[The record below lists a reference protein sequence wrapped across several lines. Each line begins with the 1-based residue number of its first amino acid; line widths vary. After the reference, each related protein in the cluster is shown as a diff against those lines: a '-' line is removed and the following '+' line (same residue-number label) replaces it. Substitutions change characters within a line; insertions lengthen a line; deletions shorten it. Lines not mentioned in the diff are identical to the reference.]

1 MKTQV
6 TKELLFNYFAGRT
19 TAFQKQLIDEWA
31 KDTDNREQ
39 FFMWLE
45 IWESQNPQYV
55 ADVQTALSRHQ
66 NRMANSIEEESSEDA
81 DGPNERVWGRQN
93 WFKWVAAASVALLL
107 SAGWVYRDDML
118 NEKYA
123 TAYGETRRVTL
134 ADGSEVTL
142 NANSTLKVPRFGFGY
157 NTRDVA
163 LVGEASFSVTHT
175 TDDQRFV
182 VKTGH
187 NFEVVVLGTEF
198 TVYNRERGGKVV
210 LNKGKVQLRY
220 QEGKAP
226 RQLMMKPGDL
236 VTLNRRSGH
245 AQLRQLSQPENVS
258 AWRENRFVFEETTLE
273 EIAHL
278 FKENYGL
285 ILEIA
290 DPKLAKWTVSGSFTA
305 RNAEELLE
313 SLMEGAAL
321 TYKRTGKHI
330 VITNPASNP

>member
-39 FFMWLE
+39 FFSWLE

-55 ADVQTALSRHQ
+55 ADVQKALSRHQ
-66 NRMANSIEEESSEDA
+66 NRMAQKPDEDSSVDTEL
-81 DGPNERVWGRQN
+81 PVERFWGRQN
-93 WFKWVAAASVALLL
+93 WFKWVAAASVLLL
-107 SAGWVYRDDML
+107 MAAGWINRDELL

-123 TAYGETRRVTL
+123 TAYGETRRLTL

-142 NANSTLKVPRFGFGY
+142 NANSMLKVPRFGFGY
-157 NTRDVA
+157 QTRDVE
-163 LVGEASFSVTHT
+163 LTGEATFSITHT

-182 VKTGH
+182 VKTGR

-226 RQLMMKPGDL
+226 RELMMKPGDL

-245 AQLRQLSQPENVS
+245 AQLRQVSQPENAS

-273 EIAHL
+273 EIAQL

-313 SLMEGAAL
+313 SLMEGASL

-330 VITNPASNP
+330 VITNPAN

>member
-31 KDTDNREQ
+31 REKDNREQ
-39 FFMWLE
+39 FFTWLE

-66 NRMANSIEEESSEDA
+66 MRMAQKPEA
-81 DGPNERVWGRQN
+81 DETSPLDLAVPVLRQP
-93 WFKWVAAASVALLL
+93 WFRWVAAASVALIAV
-107 SAGWVYRDDML
+107 SGWVYRDDVM
-118 NEKYA
+118 NEKYT
-123 TAYGETRRVTL
+123 TAYGETRRFTL
-134 ADGSEVTL
+134 SDGSEVTL

-157 NTRDVA
+157 QTRDVA
-163 LVGEASFSVTHT
+163 LTGEATFSVTHT

-182 VKTGH
+182 VKTNR

-220 QEGKAP
+220 QEGQAP

-236 VTLNRRSGH
+236 VTLNRRNGEV
-245 AQLRQLSQPENVS
+245 QLRKLSQPENAS

-278 FKENYGL
+278 FRENYGL
-285 ILEIA
+285 VLEIT

-313 SLMEGAAL
+313 SLMEGSAL
-321 TYKRTGKHI
+321 TYKRTGNHI
-330 VITNPASNP
+330 TIPNPTN